1 MKKYL
6 LLLLL
11 LTMTLFIEVNG
22 QEVPKRFTFAKAY
35 FGVDFN
41 YVPNYGQSQHI
52 NNLGQIESFER
63 NSYLSPSINIGA
75 THFWG
80 YADIYVSIATAN
92 ISLKSDNIKTST
104 RFGAFTGF
112 RVYPLQL
119 KDHGI
124 RPYVGYKF
132 SPFRYKQ
139 ENIDG
144 SSFKTTNVK
153 SVLDIGIGYRLPNF
167 YFYAGCNKVV
177 NPEIGI
183 YVSRTEKAKTTLPSH
198 FFNLGINW
206 MIEITNSANREANRH
221 FNEEFSKSNRGGL
234 FFGVG
239 PSSAF
244 QIGSSDYNTELYT
257 FLDNKSQATIF
268 PDISVGYHFTKLDF
282 ITSLAFRPI
291 TQTRKAFNFSQKV
304 NRKSLV
310 LEVYKF
316 FGDYH
321 GFVPFIGGGLSYE
334 NLALKEVDNG
344 VEVTNITQNK
354 ITPVIT
360 FGWDI
365 RPSKKGDWWLLRTTL
380 RYSPNLNIEHLNKNL
395 SLQHLEFNF
404 IQLVVYPQ
412 RLSKYKKYGS

>member
-6 LLLLL
+6 F
-11 LTMTLFIEVNG
+11 LFFTITFFLDVSG
-22 QEVPKRFTFAKAY
+22 QENPKRFAFAKAY

-41 YVPNYGQSQHI
+41 YVSSYGESQYI
-52 NNLGQIESFER
+52 NSLGQIENFGRSA
-63 NSYLSPSINIGA
+63 YLSPSINIGA

-92 ISLKSDNIKTST
+92 IFLKNDEVNTNT
-104 RFGAFTGF
+104 RFGAFTGL
-112 RVYPLQL
+112 RIYPLQL
-119 KDHGI
+119 KDYGLS
-124 RPYVGYKF
+124 PYIGYKF

-139 ENIDG
+139 ENIDASG
-144 SSFKTTNVK
+144 FKTTNVK
-153 SVLDIGIGYRLPNF
+153 STLDIGIGYRLPSL
-167 YFYAGCNKVV
+167 YFYAGYNKVI
-177 NPEIGI
+177 NPEIAI
-183 YVSRTEKAKTTLPSH
+183 YVSRTDKAKTTLPSH
-198 FFNLGINW
+198 YFNLGINW
-206 MIEITNSANREANRH
+206 MIETTSSANNKVNRH
-221 FNEEFSKSNRGGL
+221 FNEEFSKSNHNGL
-234 FFGVG
+234 FLGVG

-244 QIGSSDYNTELYT
+244 QIGSSEYNNELRP
-257 FLDNKSQATIF
+257 FLDAKSQATTY
-268 PDISVGYHFTKLDF
+268 PDLSVGYHFTKLDF

-316 FGDYH
+316 IGDYH

-344 VEVTNITQNK
+344 VEITNITHNK

-365 RPSKKGDWWLLRTTL
+365 RPSKKGDWWLLRTIL
-380 RYSPNLNIEHLNKNL
+380 RYSPHLNIEHLNKNL

-412 RLSKYKKYGS
+412 RLSKYKKYSS

>member
-6 LLLLL
+6 FFFFTITFFLD
-11 LTMTLFIEVNG
+11 VNG
-22 QEVPKRFTFAKAY
+22 QENSKRFAFAKAY

-41 YVPNYGQSQHI
+41 YVPSYGESQYI
-52 NNLGQIESFER
+52 NNLGQIENFGRSA
-63 NSYLSPSINIGA
+63 YLSPSINIGA

-92 ISLKSDNIKTST
+92 IFLKNDEVNTNT
-104 RFGAFTGF
+104 RFGTFTGL
-112 RVYPLQL
+112 RIYPFQL
-119 KDHGI
+119 KDYGLS
-124 RPYVGYKF
+124 PYIGYKF

-139 ENIDG
+139 ENIDASG
-144 SSFKTTNVK
+144 FKTTNVK
-153 SVLDIGIGYRLPNF
+153 STLDIGIGYRLPSF
-167 YFYAGCNKVV
+167 YFYAGYNKVI
-177 NPEIGI
+177 NPKIDI
-183 YVSRTEKAKTTLPSH
+183 YVSRTDKAKTTLPNH
-198 FFNLGINW
+198 YFNLGVNW
-206 MIEITNSANREANRH
+206 MIETTSSANNKVNRH
-221 FNEEFSKSNRGGL
+221 FNEEFSKSNHNGL
-234 FFGVG
+234 FLGIG

-244 QIGSSDYNTELYT
+244 QIGPSEYNNELRP
-257 FLDNKSQATIF
+257 FLDVKSQATTY
-268 PDISVGYHFTKLDF
+268 PDLSIGYHFTKLDF

-316 FGDYH
+316 IGDYH
-321 GFVPFIGGGLSYE
+321 GFVPFIGGGMSYE

-344 VEVTNITQNK
+344 VEITNIAQNK

-365 RPSKKGDWWLLRTTL
+365 RPSKKGDWWLLRTIL
-380 RYSPNLNIEHLNKNL
+380 RYSPNLNIDHLNKNL
-395 SLQHLEFNF
+395 SLQHFEFNF